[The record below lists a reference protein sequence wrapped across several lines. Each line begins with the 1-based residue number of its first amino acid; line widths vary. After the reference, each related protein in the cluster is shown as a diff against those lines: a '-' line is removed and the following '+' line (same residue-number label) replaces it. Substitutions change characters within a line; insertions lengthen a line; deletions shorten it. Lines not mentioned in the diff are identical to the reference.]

1 MEKICVVGGK
11 PLKGSVRIQNA
22 KNAVL
27 PMLGAVLLSR
37 EESEIPDCPHLA
49 DVHNMCGILTHLG
62 CQCRWEG
69 DSLFVSSRH
78 ADKYEMPEALARE
91 MRSSIFLL
99 GPVLA
104 RFGRAV
110 CAYPGGCEIGSRP
123 IDLHLKGLRA
133 LNVKITEERGRI
145 FCDGRN
151 MRGAVIQLDY
161 PSVGAT
167 ENLMMAAVA
176 AKGET
181 VIHNAAREPEIIA
194 LANALNRMGA
204 EVTGAGSSTVV
215 IPCCKGLRGCR
226 YEPLPDRIAAGTF
239 LTAAAMTAGDVTV
252 ERVEPE
258 HLRSVLAKLSECGCD
273 IITNKNSIR
282 CIGPRRPKE
291 IRLVETL
298 PYPGFPTDMQAAL
311 LTLCTV
317 AEGTSVVVENV
328 FENRF
333 RIVPELTCMGASI
346 TVKDRMAIVRGVREL
361 NGAEVNACDLRAG
374 AALVLAGLCARDAT
388 TVRNVG
394 VIDRGYE
401 KLERTLAL
409 LGADIARVS
418 VQT

>member
-11 PLKGSVRIQNA
+11 PLKGSVCIKNA

-37 EESEIPDCPHLA
+37 EESEIPDCPRLA
-49 DVHNMCGILTHLG
+49 DVNNMCGILTHLG
-62 CQCRWEG
+62 CQCWWEG
-69 DSLFVSSRH
+69 DSLFVSSCN
-78 ADKYEMPEALARE
+78 ADKFEMPEELARE

-110 CAYPGGCEIGSRP
+110 CTYPGGCEIGSRP

-133 LNVKITEERGRI
+133 LNVEITEERGRI
-145 FCDGRN
+145 CCDGRD

-167 ENLMMAAVA
+167 ENLMMAATA

-181 VIHNAAREPEIIA
+181 VINNAAREPEIIA
-194 LANALNRMGA
+194 LANALNSMGA
-204 EVTGAGSSTVV
+204 SITGAGSSSIV
-215 IPCCKGLRGCR
+215 IPCCKEMKGSR
-226 YEPLPDRIAAGTF
+226 YAPLPDRIAAGTF
-239 LTAAAMTAGDVTV
+239 LTAAAMTAGDITV
-252 ERVEPE
+252 KHVEPE
-258 HLRSVLAKLSECGCD
+258 HLRSVIAKLSECGCD
-273 IITNKNSIR
+273 IITQKDQVR
-282 CIGPRRPKE
+282 CIGPKRPRE
-291 IRLVETL
+291 IHLVETL
-298 PYPGFPTDMQAAL
+298 PYPGFPTDMQAAM
-311 LTLCTV
+311 LTLCTISD
-317 AEGTSVVVENV
+317 GTSVIVENV

-361 NGAEVNACDLRAG
+361 TGAEVNACDLRAG

-388 TVRNVG
+388 IVRNVS

-401 KLERTLAL
+401 KLERTLAA

-418 VQT
+418 V